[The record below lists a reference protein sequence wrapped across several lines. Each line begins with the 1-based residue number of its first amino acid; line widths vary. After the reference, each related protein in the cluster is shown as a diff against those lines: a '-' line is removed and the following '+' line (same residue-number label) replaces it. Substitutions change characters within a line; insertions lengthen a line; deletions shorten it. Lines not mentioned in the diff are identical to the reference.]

1 MRRNHRGLLL
11 LVALLVCAVSACETS
26 ASRKQLVR
34 GYIDDLLVAQRWE
47 RWDRYM
53 AQQPGYNGS
62 ALGRETFR
70 AVAKFLHTTFSD
82 VKIDVDD
89 QKTDGA
95 WVTTRVTI
103 TGVQTGNFLNVPPR
117 NRAVHFRAI
126 LLDRIE
132 DGHVAEMWHQ
142 LDYWDALL
150 QVARP

>member
-103 TGVQTGNFLNVPPR
+103 TGVQ
-117 NRAVHFRAI
+117 
-126 LLDRIE
+126 
-132 DGHVAEMWHQ
+132 
-142 LDYWDALL
+142 
-150 QVARP
+150 